1 MKYGLEQDDIDQIN
15 RIFTLYPNIEKVIL
29 YGSRAKGNFRPG
41 SDIDLAMEGEN
52 LNLSE
57 QMEIEDK
64 LDDLLLPYKIDLSIK
79 QHIRNKD
86 LIGHIDRV
94 GKVFYHKS

>member
-1 MKYGLEQDDIDQIN
+1 MHPIPY
-15 RIFTLYPNIEKVIL
+15 IERVII
-29 YGSRAKGNFRPG
+29 YGSRAKGNLRPG
-41 SDIDLAMEGEN
+41 SNIDLTMEGEH

-57 QMEIEDK
+57 QMEIEDR

-86 LIGHIDRV
+86 LIGHIDGV
-94 GKVFYHKS
+94 GKVFYLKS